1 MASEQ
6 ASGLDQD
13 IASLLS
19 SLECDMTVQAGVL
32 KQYAKMHDAVKAL
45 VQEKVKT
52 THEKQEVER
61 LQEEL
66 SNKDKELRCE
76 KENVR
81 GMNQLLSR
89 ENHQLSV
96 KNEKLSHENKELTLK
111 LKEKLVHSGHA
122 QGVSGEMKS
131 MCTWKILFVMRVFFS
146 PLLNWKAQG
155 RIEGN
160 NEPKEELFDQ
170 VLSNRIIAEDCE
182 RRRELSEIRK
192 KLVEVFGNIDHH
204 RQHIRIKMMGQI
216 NDQAFLDAAHSK
228 HPNCIIARDEA
239 VKNCSVWQKKIE
251 DPFWHPYK
259 MITEDGPSEEV
270 LNDEDETLKKLK
282 ACGKEIY
289 EAVTEALKEM
299 DDYNRSGRSVVPE
312 LWNYKEGRKATVLE
326 CVEYLGKKV
335 KEQSRKKRKNNPSSV

>member
-131 MCTWKILFVMRVFFS
+131 MCTWKILFVMRVFFFTF
-146 PLLNWKAQG
+146 A
-155 RIEGN
+155 
-160 NEPKEELFDQ
+160 
-170 VLSNRIIAEDCE
+170 
-182 RRRELSEIRK
+182 
-192 KLVEVFGNIDHH
+192 
-204 RQHIRIKMMGQI
+204 
-216 NDQAFLDAAHSK
+216 
-228 HPNCIIARDEA
+228 
-239 VKNCSVWQKKIE
+239 
-251 DPFWHPYK
+251 
-259 MITEDGPSEEV
+259 
-270 LNDEDETLKKLK
+270 
-282 ACGKEIY
+282 
-289 EAVTEALKEM
+289 
-299 DDYNRSGRSVVPE
+299 
-312 LWNYKEGRKATVLE
+312 
-326 CVEYLGKKV
+326 
-335 KEQSRKKRKNNPSSV
+335 

>member
-1 MASEQ
+1 
-6 ASGLDQD
+6 
-13 IASLLS
+13 
-19 SLECDMTVQAGVL
+19 
-32 KQYAKMHDAVKAL
+32 
-45 VQEKVKT
+45 
-52 THEKQEVER
+52 
-61 LQEEL
+61 
-66 SNKDKELRCE
+66 
-76 KENVR
+76 
-81 GMNQLLSR
+81 
-89 ENHQLSV
+89 
-96 KNEKLSHENKELTLK
+96 
-111 LKEKLVHSGHA
+111 
-122 QGVSGEMKS
+122 
-131 MCTWKILFVMRVFFS
+131 
-146 PLLNWKAQG
+146 
-155 RIEGN
+155 
-160 NEPKEELFDQ
+160 
-170 VLSNRIIAEDCE
+170 
-182 RRRELSEIRK
+182 
-192 KLVEVFGNIDHH
+192 
-204 RQHIRIKMMGQI
+204 MMGQI